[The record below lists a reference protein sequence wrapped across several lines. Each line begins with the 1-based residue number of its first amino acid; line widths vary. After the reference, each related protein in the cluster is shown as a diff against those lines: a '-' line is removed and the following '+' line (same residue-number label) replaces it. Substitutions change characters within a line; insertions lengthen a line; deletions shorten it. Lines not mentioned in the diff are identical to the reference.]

1 MRNQAK
7 DAIDMAAK
15 RQRILEEGF
24 RLFSKNTIAAV
35 SMNNIADACGIGVA
49 TLYRYYK
56 TKSALVMAIATWLW
70 EGYVRESFA
79 LLDATEEALGSAEK
93 RYEFF
98 VDTFIDLYR
107 NHKDMLRYNQLLNIY
122 ICSEKVPSEHLAAY
136 SKMIGSLSERF
147 QKNILKGQEDGT
159 IRSDVSGQEIF
170 SATLHLMLAATT
182 RYAFGLVYRPEGGT
196 EEEKELL
203 VLKQML
209 LSEFT
214 TKGRCNYLPLEDQI
228 ADQSNRSQH
237 EIFCRNMAK

>member
-1 MRNQAK
+1 M
-7 DAIDMAAK
+7 
-15 RQRILEEGF
+15 
-24 RLFSKNTIAAV
+24 
-35 SMNNIADACGIGVA
+35 
-49 TLYRYYK
+49 
-56 TKSALVMAIATWLW
+56 
-70 EGYVRESFA
+70 
-79 LLDATEEALGSAEK
+79 
-93 RYEFF
+93 
-98 VDTFIDLYR
+98 
-107 NHKDMLRYNQLLNIY
+107 Y

>member
-1 MRNQAK
+1 MRNQVK

-24 RLFSKNTIAAV
+24 RLFSQNTIAAV

-56 TKSALVMAIATWLW
+56 TKPALVLAIATWLW
-70 EGYVRESFA
+70 EGYVRENTA
-79 LLDATEEALGSAEK
+79 LLEATEEALESAEK

-98 VDTFIDLYR
+98 VDSFIDLYR
-107 NHKDMLRYNQLLNIY
+107 NHKDLLRYNQLLNIY
-122 ICSEKVPSEHLAAY
+122 ISSEKVTSEHLASY
-136 SKMIGSLSERF
+136 NKMVDSLSERF
-147 QKNILKGQEDGT
+147 QKTVLKGQEDGT
-159 IRSDVSGQEIF
+159 IRSDVSGREIF

-203 VLKQML
+203 ILKQML

-214 TKGRCNYLPLEDQI
+214 TGKRCNYSPPNDQNEDLN
-228 ADQSNRSQH
+228 AGSQH